1 MSRRPRT
8 RRSRSILSS
17 LNPFSSSIDR
27 AMDFKRQGLG
37 YSRGLRCEQLEDR
50 RLLAVRALAGFE
62 ANALDRGDDVA
73 QFASL
78 DFEINFFGEQYDQLF
93 VNTNGYISFD
103 TFDIPQGGS
112 GEVVPTPG
120 FDGGSDLAL
129 PDLQL
134 PIIAPFWSD
143 VDTTDTS
150 TGAVTFG
157 ADTLDGRSVFGV
169 NWTDVSYDGAA
180 TDDTNDFQLILID
193 RSDVGAGA
201 FDLEFNYDAITWE
214 SGADSGGDD
223 GLGGAS
229 ARAGFSSESSMF
241 GEFYEL
247 IGSGNDGA
255 FLDGDASTGLAAN
268 SLMSSEPGRYV
279 FEFRSG
285 SSLDDL
291 GLVGQTVDV
300 TGEIVALG
308 AGIPPEFLELELP
321 TNADAADTTNTD
333 QLAAGGGLG
342 FSLDGAGYTAGVWE
356 AGGDTAY
363 PRTTHQDFGGRV
375 TIVDNAAPTFSR
387 HATHVTGTIA
397 SGGIDAAAQG
407 MAPQVQVRAYNSS
420 NDIAELRN
428 DAALIVASN
437 HSYGFDQGW
446 STRANIAA
454 FPAGADTWLADRSTL
469 AVEDGDFGKYN
480 DKSQDL
486 DDALFDNPNLLTFWA
501 AGNERNDLFTDALSS
516 NQYVTWLSAG
526 PMGAMWYLV
535 TSAGANSA
543 PPQDGNGGLGFDSIT
558 DGGPTSKNAV
568 VVGAISDITADPL
581 PALVNADLTGFSSW
595 GPTDDGRIKPDLV
608 ANGDTLRSTV
618 ETGDADY
625 GNSSG
630 TSMATPNA
638 AGTGVLLVEHFEN
651 LNGFT
656 PRSATTKGL
665 MIHTAVDGGNV
676 GPDYS
681 FGWGLLDAAAAAN
694 FLTRADSPVPGL
706 LREVRETSLA
716 DGSTNS
722 FTVDVVAG
730 EPLKVTL
737 AWTDPA
743 GTLSP
748 AGVDNVTRALVND
761 LDLTITGPGGTFMP
775 WTLDS
780 ANPANPAV
788 RTARNSLDNVEQ
800 VVVDTPATGSYTIS
814 VSHTGDLQ
822 DEANQAYSLL
832 VSGAFI
838 APDDF
843 EPNDSIETATVLGSL
858 PAITLRD
865 LSIDDTDDQDFFK
878 YTANVTGKLV
888 VNALFDDLQP
898 GDDEQ
903 DLSLEIQD
911 MLGNVIASSTTTD
924 SNEQVVIP
932 VVSQEMYFIRVFS
945 TDDPT
950 TAGLNEGD
958 DVNLYSL
965 EIENFPAPVPTG
977 VHLNPADDTGMNN
990 NDNVTSETQPEFFIQ
1005 TDVLNFVDE
1014 NENGLADAGEIDV
1027 LTAAE
1032 AEAGVTDGIA
1042 VQITLV
1048 NTSDASQDPI
1058 IEFANPLIA
1067 QFPEVYR
1074 FTPSSPLPDGV
1085 YFVTART
1092 VIFDSREIDE
1102 DPATAGTQRKV
1113 GRSTASPPLWVTID
1127 SGDAAG
1133 DFSADLI
1140 ASSDTGMFDDDNV
1153 TNKMSPAIQGV
1164 APAGSK
1170 VRLYA
1175 NGALVGQTVTGSDT
1189 SDVGI
1194 GGVGGLGG
1202 ASDDGLGLWEITT
1215 EPLADGTYDL
1225 TLEFEDAAGNVQ
1237 TFNPMFNGD
1246 DQTIDIE
1253 IDTTKPNTPVLD
1265 LRNDTGENLADE
1277 ITSDST
1283 PDVSMTTTDPALL
1296 ARLFTDNLKFRIF
1309 DRFEDNQE
1317 FLLYDSAQDAAED
1330 ADNVAGDMF
1339 TANTVI
1345 LETLAAQFVALN
1357 AGGNFAVN
1365 AAGELEDGVH
1375 NLKLEVEDRAGNIS
1389 DDFLLEVFID
1399 TVDPA
1404 AVTPNLLDS
1413 SDSGMFNDDNV
1424 TNKWSPAFDGVAEIN
1439 NKVFVYATR
1448 INPATGNPFDGTQI
1462 LIGEGIVGSENSDDV
1477 NNNGLGRWEVTVEPL
1492 VDGVY
1497 DITVRFEDWAGN
1509 FTPLDESLN
1518 NELRIVIDKEAPN
1531 TPFLDLIDDTGRHDH
1546 DEVTKENEPV
1556 VTMTSTDP
1564 NIQLAQVLFDDN
1576 LKFRIYDRYE
1586 STAEFLLYD
1595 SAADAAEDAANLAG
1609 DMFTA
1614 NTFITETLA
1623 AQFIAGNPANAAVLA
1638 GGILADGVHNLK
1650 LEVEDRAGNI
1660 SHDFLLTVTV
1670 DTITPPVS
1678 FGLPAAVNAEDGLD
1692 ASSDSGVT
1700 TMPATYADRVTSDT
1714 TPALWG
1720 RAEANTIIRVYHDD
1734 DGDGVIDLSANPAV
1748 GDTFLGQTVAVP
1760 FDGNDAYPDGF
1771 WHINSVLDL
1780 NHILGLPKDGVRQL
1794 LVTAEDLAG
1803 NPMPMDLEIADGVD
1817 SLNIFLDTQG
1827 PQVYDPAGA
1836 TQAVHPTVD
1845 PTYDLFDPKPS
1856 ENGFTPLIDQI
1867 TIHVRDLPLR
1877 SNVDANFLYEALK
1890 EDIAEVVGNYTLVGD
1905 HVGPIGI
1912 TNVDVVNVAAVN
1924 NQQAKATITLTFA
1937 DFLPDDRYTLTVS
1950 DNLVDPAGN
1959 KLDGESNAS
1968 GPLDDPTFPSG
1979 DGVPGGAF
1987 VGRFTVDS
1995 RPEIGTFI
2003 PTTIAIDING
2013 NFVWDPSNAQ
2023 IGNDATNVDLTFTMD
2038 RPGLVGGGFAVHD
2051 TVFAGKF
2058 VGGGFGGGPPEGG
2071 APLARLFDQLGV
2083 YGYSAETSEHRW
2095 LIDLDSDGV
2104 TDIYSSQPVL
2114 TSFGLDTVGALP
2126 VAGNF
2131 DNDLTN
2137 GDEIGLY
2144 YAGNWGFDFNHNFVI
2159 EPGEIVANT
2168 GLFGVPIVG
2177 DFDGNGVDDVAVFNN
2192 NNFTFALSGGAFGAF
2207 AAFPQFQW
2215 GFSGVLER
2223 PVAADMDQDGI
2234 DDIGLF
2240 VPRNT
2245 AQPLRQT
2252 AEWYFLLSGF
2262 ADQVD
2267 LSVGAIAH
2275 AFEPVPFGDDLY
2287 AEFGDELALPIVGN
2301 FDPPVVASEVD
2312 SNNFTQLPGDFDNSG
2327 MVDEHDFTMW
2337 QESYGE
2343 TGVNMAADADGDGVV
2358 GLADYTMW
2366 REHVG
2371 MTAASGGDYDGS
2383 GAVDEG
2389 DYETWRNQ
2397 FGQIGTLLAAD
2408 GNGDGRVDMADFA
2421 VWRNNM
2427 GASASSLVFASA
2439 EYSAAQPAPVA
2450 AGLQASPAAQS
2461 TAFAAVGPALPL
2473 GDSQDEQ
2480 QGPRAVLAVE
2490 ALFADHADDLLLIA
2504 DRLPT
2509 SDEGD
2514 TLQSDG
2520 LDEAEEQTERET
2532 DAAFAQL

>member
-17 LNPFSSSIDR
+17 LNPFSSSVDR

-50 RLLAVRALAGFE
+50 RLLAGVDDPFTDRVLDHLA
-62 ANALDRGDDVA
+62 D
-73 QFASL
+73 
-78 DFEINFFGEQYDQLF
+78 
-93 VNTNGYISFD
+93 
-103 TFDIPQGGS
+103 
-112 GEVVPTPG
+112 
-120 FDGGSDLAL
+120 
-129 PDLQL
+129 
-134 PIIAPFWSD
+134 
-143 VDTTDTS
+143 S
-150 TGAVTFG
+150 TGRDGVAVFNLTTGQNNTVNGDQVFGTSSTIKAGVLYNLLRKIDADNTLTLNTMINVG
-157 ADTLDGRSVFGV
+157 ADYGT
-169 NWTDVSYDGAA
+169 
-180 TDDTNDFQLILID
+180 
-193 RSDVGAGA
+193 
-201 FDLEFNYDAITWE
+201 
-214 SGADSGGDD
+214 
-223 GLGGAS
+223 
-229 ARAGFSSESSMF
+229 
-241 GEFYEL
+241 
-247 IGSGNDGA
+247 
-255 FLDGDASTGLAAN
+255 
-268 SLMSSEPGRYV
+268 
-279 FEFRSG
+279 
-285 SSLDDL
+285 
-291 GLVGQTVDV
+291 
-300 TGEIVALG
+300 
-308 AGIPPEFLELELP
+308 
-321 TNADAADTTNTD
+321 
-333 QLAAGGGLG
+333 
-342 FSLDGAGYTAGVWE
+342 TAGR
-356 AGGDTAY
+356 G
-363 PRTTHQDFGGRV
+363 
-375 TIVDNAAPTFSR
+375 
-387 HATHVTGTIA
+387 
-397 SGGIDAAAQG
+397 
-407 MAPQVQVRAYNSS
+407 
-420 NDIAELRN
+420 
-428 DAALIVASN
+428 
-437 HSYGFDQGW
+437 
-446 STRANIAA
+446 
-454 FPAGADTWLADRSTL
+454 
-469 AVEDGDFGKYN
+469 
-480 DKSQDL
+480 
-486 DDALFDNPNLLTFWA
+486 
-501 AGNERNDLFTDALSS
+501 
-516 NQYVTWLSAG
+516 
-526 PMGAMWYLV
+526 
-535 TSAGANSA
+535 
-543 PPQDGNGGLGFDSIT
+543 
-558 DGGPTSKNAV
+558 
-568 VVGAISDITADPL
+568 
-581 PALVNADLTGFSSW
+581 
-595 GPTDDGRIKPDLV
+595 DLV
-608 ANGDTLRSTV
+608 ANSTATLLSLAQDMIDTSDNWAANRLMDFVEDRYDFSDDTWGAPGTFPIGNAEFAALGLNNTQLNRYNTGTNSPSAQGLSGPGADYRAGFDNETTPNEFVSLLRQVHENDGLLSTSSYDAFWDIMDLNSTGRVGSLYDDSVFVSTNPGSWRTIIDIDSKAGSNTWTGNVGDFTDDPTIGDHFQRSEGGRVQLGNGEVVFYAMFVDEATNGDSSNEALACVGYELATEHADATVTITPETCELDDGRVLTVLGTAAAEVIEWVASDADEDEIDISVGGNLVHEFDADDTPVDSARVFAGDGADQFILRGTLRV
-618 ETGDADY
+618 PGL
-625 GNSSG
+625 
-630 TSMATPNA
+630 TS
-638 AGTGVLLVEHFEN
+638 LL
-651 LNGFT
+651 
-656 PRSATTKGL
+656 
-665 MIHTAVDGGNV
+665 VDGGL
-676 GPDYS
+676 GSD
-681 FGWGLLDAAAAAN
+681 DIQ
-694 FLTRADSPVPGL
+694 
-706 LREVRETSLA
+706 LRPSEITEIQ
-716 DGSTNS
+716 
-722 FTVDVVAG
+722 VAG
-730 EPLKVTL
+730 QAPVVG
-737 AWTDPA
+737 DP
-743 GTLSP
+743 GVPPGDKLSVDLE
-748 AGVDNVTRALVND
+748 GVGNPVV
-761 LDLTITGPGGTFMP
+761 
-775 WTLDS
+775 
-780 ANPANPAV
+780 PANTTNGV
-788 RTARNSLDNVEQ
+788 
-800 VVVDTPATGSYTIS
+800 IS
-814 VSHTGDLQ
+814 STSHED
-822 DEANQAYSLL
+822 
-832 VSGAFI
+832 VAFT
-838 APDDF
+838 
-843 EPNDSIETATVLGSL
+843 SIEFLVISDRFENNETIATATILGSE
-858 PAITLRD
+858 PAITLND
-865 LSIDDTDDQDFFK
+865 LSIHDADDVDFFRI
-878 YTANVTGKLV
+878 TAHHTGKLII
-888 VNALFDDLQP
+888 NALFDHEV
-898 GDDEQ
+898 GDIDIRVF
-903 DLSLEIQD
+903 DSAGSLPPID
-911 MLGNVIASSTTTD
+911 VSTTQD
-924 SNEQVVIP
+924 DNEQIIIP
-932 VVSQEMYFIRVFS
+932 VVSQESYFLEVTGF
-945 TDDPT
+945 
-950 TAGLNEGD
+950 GD
-958 DVNLYSL
+958 DTNNYDL
-965 EIENFPAPVPTG
+965 EIENFAAPAPSFVD
-977 VHLNPADDTGMNN
+977 LLASSDTGMF
-990 NDNVTSETQPEFFIQ
+990 NDDNITSDSTPTFLIQ
-1005 TDVLNFVDE
+1005 ADLVDFR
-1014 NENGLADAGEIDV
+1014 NMGINLLDAATIDPNGDGDASDATNDG
-1027 LTAAE
+1027 
-1032 AEAGVTDGIA
+1032 AGVFVTLVNLSTGALVEGFANQIGGSGFLWNFTVPAAAALGAGDYFVSSA
-1042 VQITLV
+1042 VQIV
-1048 NTSDASQDPI
+1048 DGQQDPNR
-1058 IEFANPLIA
+1058 ENGRAQLSDPLII
-1067 QFPEVYR
+1067 
-1074 FTPSSPLPDGV
+1074 SILPGG
-1085 YFVTART
+1085 A
-1092 VIFDSREIDE
+1092 
-1102 DPATAGTQRKV
+1102 AGT
-1113 GRSTASPPLWVTID
+1113 
-1127 SGDAAG
+1127 
-1133 DFSADLI
+1133 FSADLI

-1202 ASDDGLGLWEITT
+1202 APDDGLGLWEITT

-1237 TFNPMFNGD
+1237 TFDPMFNGD
-1246 DQTIDIE
+1246 GQPIDIE
-1253 IDTTKPNTPVLD
+1253 IDTTEPNTPVLD

-1277 ITSDST
+1277 ITSDNS

-1296 ARLFTDNLKFRIF
+1296 ARLFTDNLKFRIY

-1317 FLLYDSAQDAAED
+1317 FLLYDSAQDATED

-1345 LETLAAQFVALN
+1345 LETLASQFAVLN

-1462 LIGEGIVGSENSDDV
+1462 LIGEGLVGSENSDDISD
-1477 NNNGLGRWEVTVEPL
+1477 NGLGRWEVTVEPL

-1586 STAEFLLYD
+1586 NTAEFLLYD
-1595 SAADAAEDAANLAG
+1595 SAADAAEDAVNLAG

-1638 GGILADGVHNLK
+1638 GGVLADGVHNLK

-1670 DTITPPVS
+1670 DTLTPPVS
-1678 FGLPAAVNAEDGLD
+1678 FGLPAVVNAEDGLD

-1700 TMPATYADRVTSDT
+1700 TMPATYADRVTNDT

-1734 DGDGVIDLSANPAV
+1734 DGDGVIDLSTNPAV

-1780 NHILGLPKDGVRQL
+1780 NQILGLPKDGVRQL

-1803 NPMPMDLEIADGVD
+1803 NPMPMNLEIADGVD
-1817 SLNIFLDTQG
+1817 SLNIFIDTQG
-1827 PQVYDPAGA
+1827 PQVNDPAGA

-1877 SNVDANFLYEALK
+1877 SNADANFLYEALK
-1890 EDIAEVVGNYTLVGD
+1890 EDIAEAVGNYTLVGD

-1924 NQQAKATITLTFA
+1924 NQQATATITLTFA

-1959 KLDGESNAS
+1959 ELDGESNAS

-2058 VGGGFGGGPPEGG
+2058 VGGGFGGGPAEGG
-2071 APLARLFDQLGV
+2071 APLQRLFDQLGV
-2083 YGYSAETSEHRW
+2083 YGYSAETGEHRW

-2126 VAGNF
+2126 IAGNF

-2267 LSVGAIAH
+2267 FSVGAIAH

-2301 FDPPVVASEVD
+2301 FDPPVVASEVEN
-2312 SNNFTQLPGDFDNSG
+2312 NNFTQLPGDFDNSG
-2327 MVDEHDFTMW
+2327 MVDEHDFAMW
-2337 QESYGE
+2337 QQSYGE

-2397 FGQIGTLLAAD
+2397 FGQLGTLLAAD

-2461 TAFAAVGPALPL
+2461 TAFAAVGPALLL

-2480 QGPRAVLAVE
+2480 QGPHAVLAVE

-2520 LDEAEEQTERET
+2520 FDEAEEQTERET